1 MTNATNDTKA
11 QSIKVAK
18 VIDECTLVIN
28 KGANDGIKSGQRVLI
43 YTYGDDVVDPDTR
56 LVLGKLEIVKG
67 TGRVTHLQEA
77 IATIRS
83 DMTASPS
90 SSVRKIK
97 RQNPWGSLLG
107 SLGTEEVE
115 EILPTKAVPFEK
127 PEIGDS
133 VKPI

>member
-18 VIDECTLVIN
+18 VIDKHTLVIN
-28 KGANDGIKSGQRVLI
+28 KGANDGIKHGQRFLI
-43 YTYGDDVVDPDTR
+43 YTYGDDVVDPGTR
-56 LVLGKLEIVKG
+56 SVLGKLEIVKG

-90 SSVRKIK
+90 RSVRKIK
-97 RQNPWGSLLG
+97 RQNPWGGLLG
-107 SLGTEEVE
+107 SLGTEEIE
-115 EILPTKAVPFEK
+115 ETLPEMAVPFEK